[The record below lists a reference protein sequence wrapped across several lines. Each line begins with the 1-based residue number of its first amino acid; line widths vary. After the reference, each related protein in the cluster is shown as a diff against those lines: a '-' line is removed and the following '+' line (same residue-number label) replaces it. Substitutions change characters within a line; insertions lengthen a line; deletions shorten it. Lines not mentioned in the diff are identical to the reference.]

1 MVFLGEF
8 DVGVGEGEV
17 CVLKTF
23 EFLFGFIDLAT
34 KFISFSLQFF
44 PLLGCLDNIIGL
56 GVFSFSVSRSV

>member
-34 KFISFSLQFF
+34 KFISFSLQLF
-44 PLLGCLDNIIGL
+44 PLLRGLYDVVGL
-56 GVFSFSVSRSV
+56 GVFSFPVSRSV